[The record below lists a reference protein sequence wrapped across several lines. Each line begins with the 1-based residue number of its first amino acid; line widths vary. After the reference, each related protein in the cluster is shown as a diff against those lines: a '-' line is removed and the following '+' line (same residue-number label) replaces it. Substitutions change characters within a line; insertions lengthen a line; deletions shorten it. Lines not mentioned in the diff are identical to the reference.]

1 MFKIQSVL
9 MILLL
14 SIYKLH
20 SQISDCI
27 FPNSIKESRENR
39 LHHSCEQ
46 NRNQYF
52 AIEFNKEDNFYC
64 IYYSSIETSL
74 FGSERLE
81 LTIDNDF
88 EIEQNG
94 AEDFSVNISKVSFNV
109 LFNDVT
115 LKILRKSNKIPQ
127 ISSVIVNNEEYC
139 ERQHCGIR
147 SEAIPIIIGGN
158 KVREG
163 SWPWH
168 SAIYYRPYI
177 GTLNYRCGATIVN
190 KKTVITTAS
199 CLVTYDASVQDRVKI
214 KTEKLSVGVGETIL
228 YDSSAANRQ
237 ILEVDE
243 MKLHEMY
250 KIKLSTDDDDGYKDD
265 YNVALLIL
273 KNEIKYSLHVQ
284 PICLPSYTDDEEFD
298 YDNQIGKVVG
308 WGFTEDNGFEISRN
322 LQDLT
327 VSTNNFLTCMFR
339 AVNRTLFLGFSASRN
354 FCAGFQNNRGIC
366 TGDAGGGLYME
377 VDSKFHIFGLAY
389 HANCECNKK
398 TNKCRVFN
406 EGIFVNLIEFM
417 QWIHNNIY

>member
-1 MFKIQSVL
+1 MFKIQSIF

-27 FPNSIKESRENR
+27 FPDSIKESRENR

-52 AIEFNKEDNFYC
+52 ALEFNKEENFYC

-74 FGSERLE
+74 FGSERVE

-127 ISSVIVNNEEYC
+127 ISS
-139 ERQHCGIR
+139 G
-147 SEAIPIIIGGN
+147 S
-158 KVREG
+158 

-243 MKLHEMY
+243 MKLHEMI
-250 KIKLSTDDDDGYKDD
+250 KIKLSNDDDDGYKDD

-284 PICLPSYTDDEEFD
+284 PICLPSYTDDE
-298 YDNQIGKVVG
+298 
-308 WGFTEDNGFEISRN
+308 
-322 LQDLT
+322 
-327 VSTNNFLTCMFR
+327 
-339 AVNRTLFLGFSASRN
+339 
-354 FCAGFQNNRGIC
+354 
-366 TGDAGGGLYME
+366 
-377 VDSKFHIFGLAY
+377 
-389 HANCECNKK
+389 
-398 TNKCRVFN
+398 
-406 EGIFVNLIEFM
+406 
-417 QWIHNNIY
+417 